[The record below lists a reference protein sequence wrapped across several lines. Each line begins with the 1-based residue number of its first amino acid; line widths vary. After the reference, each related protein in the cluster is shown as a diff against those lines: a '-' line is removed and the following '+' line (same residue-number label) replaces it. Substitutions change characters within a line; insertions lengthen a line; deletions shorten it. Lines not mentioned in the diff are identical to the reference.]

1 MEEKLKVKLI
11 SNAMAA
17 GFTSNVTAYTIKEHT
32 QYVNEVNRLADV
44 LVRCE
49 FLDNE
54 EVKQIARSAFEYGCK
69 QANSSASL

>member
-17 GFTSNVTAYTIKEHT
+17 GFTSNITAYTIAEHA
-32 QYVNEVNRLADV
+32 QYINEMNRLSDV

-49 FLDNE
+49 FLNNK
-54 EVKQIARSAFEYGCK
+54 EVKQIARNAYNYGCK
-69 QANSSASL
+69 QANSSTCL